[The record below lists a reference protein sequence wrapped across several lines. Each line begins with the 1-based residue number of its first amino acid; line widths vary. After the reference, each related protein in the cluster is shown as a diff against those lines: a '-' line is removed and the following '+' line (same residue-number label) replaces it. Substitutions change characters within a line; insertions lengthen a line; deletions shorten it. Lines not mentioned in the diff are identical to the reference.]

1 MAVND
6 LNLPL
11 RCVVCRTRIQ
21 TLDRERFIGP
31 SLDHQSN
38 GLNQDREHPEASGPT
53 TDTERHEVHGLT
65 SDGGFHEEHGLEL
78 NREHQDQHSVDA
90 NEFEHLV

>member
-31 SLDHQSN
+31 SQGHQSS
-38 GLNQDREHPEASGPT
+38 GLNQDGEQHEASGLT
-53 TDTERHEVHGLT
+53 TGIERHEGHGLT
-65 SDGGFHEEHGLEL
+65 SDGRYHEEPGLEL
-78 NREHQDQHSVDA
+78 NRERQDAHGVDA